1 MRGKAMNFFL
11 KKRDQ
16 KMKHKRSM
24 KKMLKDGQ
32 DGDAYIENAFEWSR
46 FSQLFDGL
54 WVPQLL

>member
-1 MRGKAMNFFL
+1 MNFFL

-32 DGDAYIENAFEWSR
+32 DGDAYIENAFEWSL